1 MITPSWHPPRH
12 ELRTFG
18 IVAFFV
24 FGVLGLA
31 LRFHFGHPVAAWV
44 VWGIGTF
51 AGVMGLA
58 APFQLYLLYLVV
70 TVVALP
76 IGLVVSN
83 VVLGVIYFGIMT
95 PLGWVMRLS
104 GRDPLRLRKPAVESF
119 WIPRT
124 HKRDP
129 ASYYRQS

>member
-1 MITPSWHPPRH
+1 MIAPSWHPTRD

-24 FGVLGLA
+24 FGVLGA
-31 LRFHFGHPVAAWV
+31 VLRFYWGLEVAPWV
-44 VWGIGTF
+44 VWGLGVF
-51 AGVMGLA
+51 AGVIGVA
-58 APFQLYLLYLVV
+58 APFRLYLLYVV
-70 TVVALP
+70 LTVVALP

-83 VVLGVIYFGIMT
+83 VVLGVIYFLIMT
-95 PLGWVMRLS
+95 PLGLVMRAW
-104 GRDPLRLRKPAVESF
+104 GRDPLRLRKPAGESF